1 MEKAGYRACQ
11 NGQPCLISQKV
22 TQVREGTN
30 GPWFDTPP
38 TYSYDSAGTPS
49 RLKWRVREVNQVG
62 SFGEH
67 LRREREMRGIS
78 LDEIMAT
85 TKIGRRLLLALEEEQ
100 FDLLPGGIF
109 NKSYVRAYA
118 KCVGMNEEE
127 AVAEYLEAA
136 QEPAPDTKVIA
147 HQHAF
152 HSDRRPERSGFPI
165 LPVLILLVVAI
176 GAAGGWQI
184 YHNHQREREQQAT
197 VKPAETAAVA
207 PASSSSDSG
216 GQAAVPQPTTS
227 QPPTSAAAPPQA
239 TTTTV
244 ERPTTTSAGETSTTN
259 QSAGTANASLGGT
272 SFEVTIRPK
281 DNAWVS
287 VKCDGKFVV
296 RGIIRPP
303 DVKTIRAINEVI
315 FYTGNA
321 GEVEVE
327 FNGKAVPLN
336 SGANDPQTLVFDS
349 KGVLARAAA
358 Q

>member
-1 MEKAGYRACQ
+1 
-11 NGQPCLISQKV
+11 
-22 TQVREGTN
+22 
-30 GPWFDTPP
+30 
-38 TYSYDSAGTPS
+38 
-49 RLKWRVREVNQVG
+49 
-62 SFGEH
+62 
-67 LRREREMRGIS
+67 MRGVS

-118 KCVGMNEEE
+118 KCVGMNEDE

-176 GAAGGWQI
+176 GAAGGWQV
-184 YHNHQREREQQAT
+184 YHKHRREQQVTA
-197 VKPAETAAVA
+197 KPAETATVA
-207 PASSSSDSG
+207 PTASSSDSG
-216 GQAAVPQPTTS
+216 AQTAATTQAASPQTPQNTAGPVPSTAAPADQASTTRVDE
-227 QPPTSAAAPPQA
+227 TSA
-239 TTTTV
+239 
-244 ERPTTTSAGETSTTN
+244 PTGV
-259 QSAGTANASLGGT
+259 AGTTAVSTGGT

-281 DNAWVS
+281 DRAWVS

-296 RGIIRPP
+296 RGIIKPP
-303 DVKTIRAINEVI
+303 DVKTIRALNEVI

-321 GEVEVE
+321 GEVEVA

-336 SGANDPQTLVFDS
+336 SGANDQQTLVFDS
-349 KGVLARAAA
+349 RGVLARAAA